1 MAATLKRLTAGEKS
15 DRAALRLVSEDGVC
29 SRSMVVRATDK
40 ATLAR
45 LVKRGQVVR
54 DANSEYS
61 DALAITWDGIDYLA
75 VLEESWHD

>member
-1 MAATLKRLTAGEKS
+1 MTKLKASERLDRTAMQ
-15 DRAALRLVSEDGVC
+15 LVRDQHICIRRE
-29 SRSMVVRATDK
+29 VVKATDK

-45 LVKRGQVVR
+45 LVKRGYVVR

-61 DALAITWDGIDYLA
+61 DALQLTWDGIDYLG